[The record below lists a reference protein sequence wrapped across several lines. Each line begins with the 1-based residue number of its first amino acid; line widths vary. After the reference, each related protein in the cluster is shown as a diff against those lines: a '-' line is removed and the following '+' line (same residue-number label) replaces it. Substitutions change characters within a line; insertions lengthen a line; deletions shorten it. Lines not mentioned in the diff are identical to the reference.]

1 MNFKNVQVTVGK
13 KKIFMTHHSTDLFF
27 WFVIHRWA
35 KDEDQALRRGVDLLG
50 AKNWKRISDEFLG
63 GKRTDVQCLHRW
75 QKVSKKNIFKNLMLK
90 INIYDVFLR

>member
-1 MNFKNVQVTVGK
+1 MY
-13 KKIFMTHHSTDLFF
+13 
-27 WFVIHRWA
+27 RWA

-75 QKVSKKNIFKNLMLK
+75 QKVSTKFFIFFLTSVLK
-90 INIYDVFLR
+90 MSLCVPFL